1 MPFTHRFDKPP
12 IFLQQTMTNQTP
24 EIPPAPPTPP
34 FPSGNQ
40 QNQGNQ
46 PLASVM
52 KTSQWAIIFHL
63 SGFLGLIAPIPLVN
77 ILAPLV
83 LWLMKK
89 ADSPEL
95 DAVGKEVL
103 NFQISYFIYTIA
115 LGVIGSILTIILVGF
130 LLYLLIPVVVV
141 AWIVLMIIAAVKTSN
156 GEAYRYPLTIR
167 FLA

>member
-1 MPFTHRFDKPP
+1 
-12 IFLQQTMTNQTP
+12 
-24 EIPPAPPTPP
+24 
-34 FPSGNQ
+34 
-40 QNQGNQ
+40 
-46 PLASVM
+46 M
-52 KTSQWAIIFHL
+52 KDSQWAIIFHL